1 MLNGGITQ
9 TCRSRLAGDFG
20 GECATAF
27 AAMRRPDKPAPTGEC
42 DYLRSGRLV
51 GRLASALASALALA
65 LALALAFDLAFD
77 FLAPS

>member
-51 GRLASALASALALA
+51 GRLASASALA

>member
-1 MLNGGITQ
+1 MMTGGITQ
-9 TCRSRLAGDFG
+9 TCRSRLAGDCG
-20 GECATAF
+20 GECAAVI

-51 GRLASALASALALA
+51 GRLASALA